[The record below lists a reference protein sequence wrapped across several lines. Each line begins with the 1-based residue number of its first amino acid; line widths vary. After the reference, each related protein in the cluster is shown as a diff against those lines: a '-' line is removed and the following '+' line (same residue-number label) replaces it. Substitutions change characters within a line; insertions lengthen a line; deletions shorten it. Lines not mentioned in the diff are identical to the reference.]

1 MKVLMDKHTIDPKHI
16 AALTPYSAQR
26 EEIRKQMK
34 KQRVSGVEVKTITE
48 SQGKQRK
55 ILDLY
60 MSAQY
65 TLADV
70 DPWQLQTQPTVLMV
84 SINGIIVVSN
94 CYNVVYYSRV

>member
-1 MKVLMDKHTIDPKHI
+1 MRVLIDNHTIDPRQI

-34 KQRVSGVEVKTITE
+34 KQRVTGVEVKTITE

-60 MSAQY
+60 MSAY
-65 TLADV
+65 F
-70 DPWQLQTQPTVLMV
+70 
-84 SINGIIVVSN
+84 
-94 CYNVVYYSRV
+94 

>member
-1 MKVLMDKHTIDPKHI
+1 MKVLIDKHTIDPRHI

-34 KQRVSGVEVKTITE
+34 KQRVTGVEVKTITE

-55 ILDLY
+55 ILALY

-65 TLADV
+65 TLTDV
-70 DPWQLQTQPTVLMV
+70 DPWQLQTQPTILMV